1 MRDLL
6 LDPETF
12 RQLASAR
19 LLSAPLAADEDP
31 TPFGDHVIA
40 GVPFE
45 PALAAAARPAA
56 VLVPIIK
63 KRGGLSLLLTERA
76 SGLSS
81 HAGQV
86 AFPGGRIESGESA
99 RDAALR
105 EAAEEISLP
114 LSDVETLG
122 YLEPYFSGSG
132 YRVQPV
138 VAFIEDGLPLQPQPG
153 EVARIFDV
161 PLGLVLDRDQYS
173 RGQIIWRG
181 RERSFY
187 ILNHPG
193 AYIWGVTAGILRAF
207 AEKF

>member
-1 MRDLL
+1 MHDFLASP
-6 LDPETF
+6 DAF
-12 RQLASAR
+12 RQAAIAR
-19 LLSAPLAADEDP
+19 LLTTPREADDDP
-31 TPFGDHVIA
+31 MPFGDHVIA
-40 GVPFE
+40 GVPLE
-45 PALAAAARPAA
+45 PSLVATARPAA
-56 VLVPIIK
+56 VLVPVIK
-63 KRGGLSLLLTERA
+63 KADGLSMLLTERA
-76 SGLSS
+76 AGLSS

-105 EAAEEISLP
+105 EAAEEIGLP
-114 LSDVETLG
+114 LREVETLG

-138 VAFIEDGLPLQPQPG
+138 VALIDDGLPLQPQPG

-161 PLGLVLDRDQYS
+161 PLGLVLDREQYS
-173 RGQIIWRG
+173 RGQIFWRG